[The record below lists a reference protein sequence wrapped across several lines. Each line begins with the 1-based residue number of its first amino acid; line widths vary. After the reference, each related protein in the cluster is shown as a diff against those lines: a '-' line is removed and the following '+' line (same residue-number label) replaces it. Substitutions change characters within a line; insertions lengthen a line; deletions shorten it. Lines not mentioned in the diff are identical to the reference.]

1 MKKMLFAAAAMMAA
15 MTANAV
21 VYDFTGTAAYSGN
34 VSETNASYKLVY
46 CNGGTAYTDGG
57 DATVA
62 GLKLYAKNSDA
73 AKEGFRFNYTDKKD
87 GQHGL
92 VGNSGD
98 LCVELDLKAGDVVS
112 VQYDLKGT
120 SAANFLNTGKSTP
133 LGKGSELGAAAFN
146 LTADAGNVGS
156 TGKGDIVVEKFT
168 ANATGK
174 AYLYAVNADIL
185 KISVNEDIATAANDA
200 EADAEFAYSVKI
212 NGQKV
217 NAKVYNEPVIEVSS
231 NGSAKVVINKK

>member
-1 MKKMLFAAAAMMAA
+1 MLFAAAAMIAA
-15 MTANAV
+15 MTVNAT
-21 VYDFTGTAAYSGN
+21 VYDFTGTAAYSGSVN
-34 VSETNASYKLVY
+34 TENASYKIVF
-46 CNGGTAYTDGG
+46 CNGGSAYTDGG

-62 GLKLYAKNSDA
+62 GLKVYAKNSDA
-73 AKEGFRFNYTDKKD
+73 SKEGFRFDFTERKD
-87 GQHGL
+87 GQFGL
-92 VGNSGD
+92 VGNGGD
-98 LCVELDLKAGDVVS
+98 LCVELDLTAGDVVR
-112 VQYDLKGT
+112 VQYDRKGS
-120 SAANFLNTGKSTP
+120 SAVNFLNTGKSTP

-146 LTADAGNVGS
+146 LTADAANVAS
-156 TGKGDIVVEKFT
+156 ADKGDVVVEKFT

-174 AYLYAVNADIL
+174 AYLYVTNADIL

>member
-1 MKKMLFAAAAMMAA
+1 MLFAAAAMIAA

-21 VYDFTGTAAYSGN
+21 VYDFTGTATYSGSVN
-34 VSETNASYKLVY
+34 TDNANYKLVL
-46 CNGGTAYTDGG
+46 CNGGSAYTEGG

-73 AKEGFRFNYTDKKD
+73 TKEGFRFNFAERKD
-87 GQHGL
+87 GQLGL

-98 LCVELDLKAGDVVS
+98 LCVELDLTAGDVVR

-120 SAANFLNTGKSTP
+120 SAANFLNSGKSTP
-133 LGKGSELGAAAFN
+133 LGKASEVEAFN
-146 LTADAGNVGS
+146 LTADANNVGS
-156 TGKGDIVVEKFT
+156 TAKGEVVVEKFT
-168 ANATGK
+168 AKTTGK
-174 AYLYAVNADIL
+174 AYLYVVNADIL

-231 NGSAKVVINKK
+231 NGAAKVVINKK